1 MGTGAALAMSRRPT
15 ADELIPTDEEL
26 AAARTAASAPGEGS
40 AWGGGIGTAL
50 GAGAGALL
58 SIPSFG
64 TLAPL
69 LIPAGAGVGGAL
81 GSAIGGSVGNAQAK
95 GAGDTLT
102 AAQAKRQKLLDEDA
116 QREEALARL
125 MATK

>member
-1 MGTGAALAMSRRPT
+1 MSRRPT

-26 AAARTAASAPGEGS
+26 AAARTAASAPQEDT

-64 TLAPL
+64 TLAPV

-81 GSAIGGSVGNAQAK
+81 GSAIGGSIGNAQAK
-95 GAGDTLT
+95 SAGDTLT
-102 AAQAKRQKLLDEDA
+102 ADQAARAKLLNEDA
-116 QREEALARL
+116 EREAALKAL
-125 MATK
+125 MATR